1 MIKIKYLLLIT
12 LVGCQTKVPI
22 FSGENAF
29 DHLKAQCAFGPRNP
43 GSDGHKKTLEYYINT
58 FGELADTVITQSFT
72 ETMPRTFTE
81 TMSRTGE
88 KVLMNNVIARFN
100 IKAEKQIIISA
111 HWDTRPW
118 ADRGENY
125 MGRNQP
131 ILGAN
136 DGASGV
142 AVLIELAHI
151 MNKNKPKI
159 GVNLVLFDA
168 EDYGTSGDSWS
179 YCKGS
184 QYFARNLP
192 IDFPDYAINLDM
204 IADKEPEFYIE
215 RFSYQQNP
223 RLVMELWDSAESLG
237 LKSFKKKAKHMIFD
251 DHVPLYEIAGIPAI
265 DIIDFDYPN
274 DKINYHHTQ
283 NDIVENCS
291 PKGLGEVGT
300 LMVHHIY
307 TQE

>member
-1 MIKIKYLLLIT
+1 MRKSINIVYLLLMT
-12 LVGCQTKVPI
+12 FGGCQTKVPD
-22 FSGENAF
+22 FSANNAF
-29 DHLKAQCAFGPRNP
+29 EYLKAQCEFGPRNP
-43 GSDGHKKTLEYYINT
+43 GSEGHRKVLNYYLKTLT
-58 FGELADTVITQSFT
+58 PLADTVMTQSFI
-72 ETMPRTFTE
+72 EKMP
-81 TMSRTGE
+81 RTGE
-88 KVLMNNVIARFN
+88 KVNMNNVIARFN
-100 IKAEKQIIISA
+100 VEAKKQIMISA

-118 ADRGENY
+118 GDRGTGM

-142 AVLIELAHI
+142 AVLLELANI
-151 MNKNKPKI
+151 LNRDKPPI

-168 EDYGTSGDSWS
+168 EDYGTSGDNWS

-184 QYFARNLP
+184 QYFAKNIP
-192 IDFPDYAINLDM
+192 IPYPDYAINLDM
-204 IADKEPEFYIE
+204 IADREPEFYIE
-215 RFSYQQNP
+215 RFSYEQNP
-223 RLVMELWDSAESLG
+223 TLVMELWQKAESLG
-237 LKSFKKKAKHMIFD
+237 LKSFKKRAKDMIFD

-274 DKINYHHTQ
+274 EKINYHHTQ
-283 NDIVENCS
+283 NDIVQNCS

-307 TQE
+307 EQ

>member
-1 MIKIKYLLLIT
+1 MRKSINIGYLLLMT
-12 LVGCQTKVPI
+12 FVGCQTKVPD
-22 FSGENAF
+22 FSANNAF
-29 DHLKAQCAFGPRNP
+29 EYLKAQCEFGPRNP
-43 GSDGHKKTLEYYINT
+43 GSEGHRNVLDYYMKTLSP
-58 FGELADTVITQSFT
+58 LADTVMTQSFV
-72 ETMPRTFTE
+72 EEMP
-81 TMSRTGE
+81 RTGE
-88 KVLMNNVIARFN
+88 KVKMNNVIARFN
-100 IKAEKQIIISA
+100 VQAAKQIMISA

-118 ADRGENY
+118 GDRGTGM

-142 AVLIELAHI
+142 AVLLELANI
-151 MNKNKPKI
+151 LNRDKPKI

-168 EDYGTSGDSWS
+168 EDYGTSGDNWS

-184 QYFARNLP
+184 QYFAKNIP
-192 IDFPDYAINLDM
+192 IPYPDYAINLDM
-204 IADKEPEFYIE
+204 IADREPEFYIE
-215 RFSYQQNP
+215 RFSYEQNP
-223 RLVMELWDSAESLG
+223 TLVMELWQKAESLG
-237 LKSFKKKAKHMIFD
+237 LKSFKKRAKDMIFD

-274 DKINYHHTQ
+274 EKINYHHTQ
-283 NDIVENCS
+283 NDIVQNCS

-307 TQE
+307 EQ